1 MSLDS
6 CCDILNSLGM
16 RADGVN
22 SVQLAVDHAVKRH
35 QEGKDYFA
43 CILDW
48 KMPSMDGIE
57 TARAIRKCIG
67 TTGMAIEWVADGKAA
82 VDAVLENGDN
92 FYDIVFMDVQM
103 PVMNGYD
110 ATRAIR
116 SHSSSYCKTV
126 PIVAMT
132 ANAFAEDVQA
142 AKTVGMNEHIA
153 KPVNMQAL
161 RKTLHKWLG

>member
-35 QEGKDYFA
+35 QEGKDYFPA
-43 CILDW
+43 FW
-48 KMPSMDGIE
+48 
-57 TARAIRKCIG
+57 TRKCIG
-67 TTGMAIEWVADGKAA
+67 TTGMTIDWVADGKAA